1 MRLECEVDALRT
13 AFGSRH
19 DSGAHR
25 QESDESHPQPEA
37 RGRPPAHGSPERTT
51 TVDGEWQR
59 FVVSTSTIT
68 GHLVYSRGA
77 LR

>member
-1 MRLECEVDALRT
+1 MRLEGKIDSLRT
-13 AFGSRH
+13 VLRAPYHTDAEG
-19 DSGAHR
+19 
-25 QESDESHPQPEA
+25 QKSDEKHPQPLV

>member
-1 MRLECEVDALRT
+1 V
-13 AFGSRH
+13 
-19 DSGAHR
+19 
-25 QESDESHPQPEA
+25 

-68 GHLVYSRGA
+68 GHPVYSRGA